1 MAYRMAQLPMTL
13 SGDEG
18 HFCCF
23 KPLYYP

>member
-13 SGDEG
+13 SEAEG

-23 KPLYYP
+23 EPL